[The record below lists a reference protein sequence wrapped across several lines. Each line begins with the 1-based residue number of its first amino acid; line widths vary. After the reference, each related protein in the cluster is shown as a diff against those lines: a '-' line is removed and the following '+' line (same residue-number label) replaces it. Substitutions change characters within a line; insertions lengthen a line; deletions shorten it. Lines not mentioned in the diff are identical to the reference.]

1 MILGESVNM
10 HAFSWFIMWSA
21 QYSRPPQ
28 MVSTHQKPRFSAA
41 SIHFGG
47 ESVGILG
54 ISNIRYHYHAKKKL
68 VDMSLY
74 HIPIDGK
81 RWNSLLKKTHPELDM
96 EPKIRVRK
104 TRFLLIMASLG
115 FHVKWCRGLKEHINR
130 NCNHHQCHP
139 ARFADQTPW
148 CRPVGY
154 KVPGPGPTCSSGAPS
169 YRF

>member
-1 MILGESVNM
+1 
-10 HAFSWFIMWSA
+10 
-21 QYSRPPQ
+21 

-81 RWNSLLKKTHPELDM
+81 RWNSLLKK
-96 EPKIRVRK
+96 
-104 TRFLLIMASLG
+104 
-115 FHVKWCRGLKEHINR
+115 N
-130 NCNHHQCHP
+130 
-139 ARFADQTPW
+139 
-148 CRPVGY
+148 
-154 KVPGPGPTCSSGAPS
+154 AP
-169 YRF
+169 